1 MTAKASRAS
10 EITLPPAP
18 APWPTVL
25 AFLQQHFHR
34 IAPEIWRQRVQ
45 AGTVHWFNGD
55 AITTETPYQP
65 GKRLCYYREVSAQP
79 LITAPHHIVCDQPRF
94 LVACKPHGL
103 PVTPGGDF
111 VTECLLERLRR
122 DTGYTDLV
130 PVHRLDKDTAGL
142 VLFSKDAASRASY
155 YRLFAEG
162 MVHKRYLAITALPP
176 KPCIAPTQPSAHTP
190 PSEHTPSFAAQ
201 ALEEP
206 QTPSDQHWSSGQQWQ
221 LHHRLEK
228 ADPAFVMRIV
238 PGEANAHSTL
248 ILKAISQ
255 TEPVLGLFEL
265 TPHTGKTHQLRVH
278 MASIGAPL
286 LHDRYYPTL
295 LPKTTDP
302 TVAPLQ
308 LLAWQLGFTDPI
320 DGQTYLWQSPRRLE
334 AWPQSLAFPPP
345 ATL

>member
-34 IAPEIWRQRVQ
+34 IAPEIWHQRVQ

-55 AITTETPYQP
+55 AITAETPYQP

-155 YRLFAEG
+155 YRLFADG
-162 MVHKRYLAITALPP
+162 MVHKRYLAIAALPP
-176 KPCIAPTQPSAHTP
+176 KPCIAPTQPSAHAP
-190 PSEHTPSFAAQ
+190 AFAAQ

-206 QTPSDQHWSSGQQWQ
+206 QTQSDQHWSSGQQWQ

-228 ADPAFVMRIV
+228 ADPAFVMHIV